1 MPDYETDQSA
11 IQSLVRDFPRVSSR
25 VLAEVL
31 AAYLRTRPNIDEA
44 VRAAHDRIV
53 DACAM

>member
-1 MPDYETDQSA
+1 MPDYESDEEA
-11 IQSLVRDFPRVSSR
+11 MRLLVRDFPRVSSR

-31 AAYLRTRPNIDEA
+31 AVYLRSKPTRTEA
-44 VRAAHDRIV
+44 VAAAHDRIA

>member
-31 AAYLRTRPNIDEA
+31 AAYLRTKPTLDEA

>member
-1 MPDYETDQSA
+1 MPDYESDQSA
-11 IQSLVRDFPRVSSR
+11 IQSLVHDFPKVSSR

-31 AAYLRTRPNIDEA
+31 AAYLRTKPTLDEA